1 MLEGGSLLNQCAT
14 RYPFKTCS
22 QLELVEIL
30 NLSTFSNVEFQS
42 FLFKAL
48 SSDGYLYDLLL
59 FCQRFAAAA
68 AEING
73 MLYVAGGYNGKEYL
87 K

>member
-1 MLEGGSLLNQCAT
+1 MLEGGSLLNQCVT

-42 FLFKAL
+42 SLFEAL
-48 SSDGYLYDLLL
+48 SSDGYLFDLLS

>member
-1 MLEGGSLLNQCAT
+1 MQLEVVMGLNAFLRWKYLIRMLEGGSLLNQCVT

-42 FLFKAL
+42 SLQSTVF
-48 SSDGYLYDLLL
+48 
-59 FCQRFAAAA
+59 
-68 AEING
+68 
-73 MLYVAGGYNGKEYL
+73 
-87 K
+87 

>member
-1 MLEGGSLLNQCAT
+1 MLEGGSLLNQCVT

-42 FLFKAL
+42 FLFESQ
-48 SSDGYLYDLLL
+48 SSDGYLFDLLS

>member
-1 MLEGGSLLNQCAT
+1 MLEGGSLLNQCVT

-30 NLSTFSNVEFQS
+30 NLSTFSNVEFR
-42 FLFKAL
+42 LLEIL
-48 SSDGYLYDLLL
+48 SSDGYLFDLLS